1 MQGEQPLVDE
11 AEAKLRQLRPEQI
24 AEVIDF
30 IDFLRH
36 RGLRGLSARSAQQD
50 SIATLRAW
58 LGRVPGLCEGADP
71 QQWVD
76 ALRQER

>member
-36 RGLRGLSARSAQQD
+36 RGLRELSARSAEQD
-50 SIATLRAW
+50 SIAALRAW
-58 LGRVPGLCEGADP
+58 LGQVPGLCEGTDP